1 MINLDLKPDKRATKT
16 RKRVGRGIGS
26 GLGKT
31 AGRGHKGQKSRSGVS
46 MRPGF
51 EGGQNPLYRRIP
63 KRGFTNIFKKNFSI
77 INLDRLAEVL
87 EKKGKPDGELDIIAL
102 KKLGFAIDKDDALKL
117 LSGKSEKNLHV
128 LKGHSI
134 RVNKVSSKAAEA
146 AAKIGLK
153 LNVDV
158 IKPVKLKKFVKAGHK
173 KNV

>member
-51 EGGQNPLYRRIP
+51 EGGQNPLYRRVP
-63 KRGFTNIFKKNFSI
+63 KRGFTNIFKKSYSV

-87 EKKGKPDGELDIIAL
+87 DKNGKVDGELNVDSL
-102 KKLGFAIDKDDALKL
+102 KKLGFAIGKDDHLKL
-117 LSGKSEKNLHV
+117 LAGKSDIKLNV
-128 LKGHSI
+128 LKGHTI
-134 RVNKVSSKAAEA
+134 RINKVSAKALEISQ
-146 AAKIGLK
+146 KTGLS
-153 LNVDV
+153 LVVDV
-158 IKPVKLKKFVKAGHK
+158 IKPVKLKKFVKTGRK